1 MNQVKQVLLK
11 LYYVENIVK
20 GKNLYKMQKT
30 HAAFILF
37 WQIALKVLK
46 IQKHKPN
53 WIATKIK
60 KNTRKFNDFKESKAA

>member
-1 MNQVKQVLLK
+1 MLNQVKQVLLK

-30 HAAFILF
+30 RAAFILF
-37 WQIALKVLK
+37 CQIALKVLK

-53 WIATKIK
+53 RIATKI
-60 KNTRKFNDFKESKAA
+60 